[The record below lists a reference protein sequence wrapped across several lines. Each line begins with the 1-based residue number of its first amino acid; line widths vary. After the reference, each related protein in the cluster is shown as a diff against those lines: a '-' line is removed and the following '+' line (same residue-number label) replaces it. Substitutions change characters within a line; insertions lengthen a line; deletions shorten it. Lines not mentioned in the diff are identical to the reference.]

1 MGGCCRRV
9 RSSARAMVLRCAD
22 ERCLQRGRPAG
33 AAWVWRRGGLC
44 RRVAEWRDVKD
55 HAALAAAAFGD
66 HRTRGA
72 RRAARRRAEAYR
84 AVPPACQKAAERPHC
99 TAEPTGTVRPALS
112 HQRALLCRY
121 MPNTPL
127 AVAWI
132 EAAKRLGV
140 PFVAVAAG
148 TASSALADRQAK
160 PPYVPSTPCTHS
172 KRARTL
178 CCAGWRTRAHP
189 CS

>member
-1 MGGCCRRV
+1 MPKAV
-9 RSSARAMVLRCAD
+9 RPR
-22 ERCLQRGRPAG
+22 
-33 AAWVWRRGGLC
+33 
-44 RRVAEWRDVKD
+44 
-55 HAALAAAAFGD
+55 
-66 HRTRGA
+66 
-72 RRAARRRAEAYR
+72 
-84 AVPPACQKAAERPHC
+84 C
-99 TAEPTGTVRPALS
+99 TAEPIHRQTLS
-112 HQRALLCRY
+112 VQFSPTSASLPCRY

-148 TASSALADRQAK
+148 TASSTLADRQAG
-160 PPYVPSTPCTHS
+160 PVSTQHAFHTQLRV
-172 KRARTL
+172 RAL